1 MLCDMICL
9 SQDYCRNYCRIIHN
23 TFSFLAVSS
32 LFIGGTGFF
41 KTYVGCIILGVA
53 PSINACIIVF
63 LISFSVYS
71 LDKVADIDKDAVNM
85 PQRQNFLSGR
95 KRLVLAYSLAAYLL
109 AILLILVY
117 NPKAFPIALIPFV
130 ANAFYGMKPISKLPR
145 LKDIPVMKNFIVA
158 ISWALITTLLPAAQ
172 YPALSAVNIVIA
184 LYFMLVKTFVVAVLY
199 DIRDV
204 KGDRENGV
212 KTIPV
217 IIGSKKTTFVL
228 LSLNSTLLPL
238 LLFMRGEMVLF
249 TTILILY
256 GYGYIYYFRKR
267 RNPFIL
273 DFLVEGEWMLSTVF
287 YIIYIFLS
295 AL

>member
-1 MLCDMICL
+1 MIYL
-9 SQDYCRNYCRIIHN
+9 SQKYCRDICGMISNI
-23 TFSFLAVSS
+23 FSFLTVSS
-32 LFIGGTGFF
+32 LFIGCTGFF
-41 KTYVGCIILGVA
+41 QTYIGSILLGVT
-53 PSINACIIVF
+53 PSINVCIIAF
-63 LISFSVYS
+63 LIAFSVYS
-71 LDKVADIDKDAVNM
+71 LDKVADIDKDVVNM

-117 NPKAFPIALIPFV
+117 NPKAFPVALVPFV
-130 ANAFYGMKPISKLPR
+130 ANAFYGMKSISKLPR
-145 LKDIPVMKNFIVA
+145 LKDVPVMKNFIVA

-217 IIGSKKTTFVL
+217 IIGSKKTTFAL
-228 LSLNSTLLPL
+228 LALNSALLPL
-238 LLFMRGEMVLF
+238 LLFMNGEMILF
-249 TTILILY
+249 TTILIV
-256 GYGYIYYFRKR
+256 YGYIYTFYFRTR
-267 RNPFIL
+267 RNPLLL
-273 DFLVEGEWMLSTVF
+273 DFLVEGEWMLATIL
-287 YIIYIFLS
+287 YIIYF
-295 AL
+295 